1 MMNFRD
7 LAKKVPTL
15 RPSYAGLR
23 RRASD
28 AERSIGLDPAHI
40 MKSKGATNAQVAEI
54 EADIAGG
61 FGRVEAG
68 HGLRVPITMTLL
80 SARAPA

>member
-1 MMNFRD
+1 
-7 LAKKVPTL
+7 
-15 RPSYAGLR
+15 
-23 RRASD
+23 
-28 AERSIGLDPAHI
+28 